1 MLRYRARMGR
11 ELCVTYNKIGNNFS
25 CANCILRAAR
35 WGAKCSSERGD
46 ETRTREK
53 AYGDPI
59 PQNVNFLDEKQKV
72 KSLYIAGSS
81 EFCDDG
87 RSKVKGM

>member
-1 MLRYRARMGR
+1 MYLHSSQ
-11 ELCVTYNKIGNNFS
+11 LVNNFS
-25 CANCILRAAR
+25 CANCILRGAAR

-46 ETRTREK
+46 ETRALEK